1 MKKIIA
7 LLLALVMVFAL
18 AACASKTEAP
28 AEETKAE
35 TAATET
41 ATEEKTEQTTEEP
54 AAETAAPAD
63 FKVGF
68 IMLHDE
74 NSTYDLNFING
85 AKEAAEALGVEYVI
99 KTNVP
104 EGQECYDAAADL
116 ADAGC
121 NIVFADS
128 FGHEDYM
135 IQAAKEFPDV
145 QFCHSTGT
153 KAHTENLANYHNAFA
168 SIYEGRYLAGIV
180 AGMKLNEMIE
190 AGQFTADE
198 AKIGYVGA
206 FTYAEVISGYTSFF
220 LGARSV
226 CPSVT
231 MDVTFTGSWY
241 DETAEKEGANKLIAN
256 NCVLISQHADSMG
269 APTACE
275 TAGVPN
281 ISYNGSTQAACP
293 NTFIVSSRI
302 DWEPYYE
309 YAITAAMNGDPIDTD
324 WTGTLATGSVVLTDV
339 NTDVAAEGTQEAID
353 EVKAKLESG
362 EVHVFDCSTFTVDGQ
377 TLTSSE
383 ADVDTD
389 PDYTPDTEAIV
400 DGYFAESTFR
410 SAPYFQLQID
420 GINLLDTNFG

>member
-28 AEETKAE
+28 AEETKTE

-41 ATEEKTEQTTEEP
+41 ATEEKPEEATEEP

-153 KAHTENLANYHNAFA
+153 KAHTENLANYHNTFA

-190 AGQFTADE
+190 NGEFTADE

-226 CPSVT
+226 CPTAT
-231 MDVTFTGSWY
+231 MEVTFTGSWY
-241 DETAEKEGANKLIAN
+241 DETAEKEGAQKLIKN
-256 NCVLISQHADSMG
+256 GCKLISQHADSMG

-275 TAGVPN
+275 TAGVPDV
-281 ISYNGSTQAACP
+281 SYNGSTEAACP
-293 NTFIVSSRI
+293 NTYLISSRI
-302 DWEPYYE
+302 DWAPYYE
-309 YAITAAMNGDPIDTD
+309 YAIKAAMNGETIDAD
-324 WTGTLATGSVVLTDV
+324 WTGTLATGSVVLTDL
-339 NTDVAAEGTQEAID
+339 NENVAAEGTAEAIAD
-353 EVKAKLESG
+353 ATAKLESG
-362 EVHVFDCSTFTVDGQ
+362 ELHVFDCPTFPVDGQ
-377 TLTSSE
+377 PVTSYM

-389 PDYTPDTEAIV
+389 PDYTPDTEV
-400 DGYFAESTFR
+400 VQDGYLAESTAR
-410 SAPYFQLQID
+410 SAPYFQLMID
-420 GINLLDTNFG
+420 GIDLLDTNFG

>member
-28 AEETKAE
+28 AEETKTE

-226 CPSVT
+226 CPTAT
-231 MDVTFTGSWY
+231 MEVTFTGSWY
-241 DETAEKEGANKLIAN
+241 DETAEKEGAQKLIN
-256 NCVLISQHADSMG
+256 NGCKLISQHADSMG

-275 TAGVPN
+275 TAGVPDV
-281 ISYNGSTQAACP
+281 SYNGSTQAACP
-293 NTFIVSSRI
+293 NTYLVSSRI
-302 DWEPYYE
+302 DWAPYYKH
-309 YAITAAMNGDPIDTD
+309 AITAAMNGEAIDAD
-324 WTGTLATGSVVLTDV
+324 WTGTLATGSVVLTELNENV
-339 NTDVAAEGTQEAID
+339 VAAGTAEAV
-353 EVKAKLESG
+353 EAAKAELEAG
-362 EVHVFDCSTFTVDGQ
+362 TRHVYDVTTFTVDGQ
-377 TLTSSE
+377 QLTSSM

-410 SAPYFQLQID
+410 SAPYFQLNID
-420 GINLLDTNFG
+420 GITLLDTAF